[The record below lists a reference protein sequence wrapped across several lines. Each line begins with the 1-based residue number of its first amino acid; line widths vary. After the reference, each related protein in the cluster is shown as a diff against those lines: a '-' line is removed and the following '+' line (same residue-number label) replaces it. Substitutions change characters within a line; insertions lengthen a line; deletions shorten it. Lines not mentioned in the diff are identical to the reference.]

1 MAEKFLGKCF
11 YPGKRTDL
19 RRDISTF
26 FHTNIES
33 MYEVWERYKELLK
46 KYPHHRLPK
55 WIQVH
60 NFYNTLNQNTRNMLN
75 VAASGMLM
83 NKSPWEGQQ
92 LLEEMA
98 TNAYQWPSERN
109 EARRLA
115 GVHHVDHMTH
125 MSTNWSSK

>member
-1 MAEKFLGKCF
+1 
-11 YPGKRTDL
+11 
-19 RRDISTF
+19 
-26 FHTNIES
+26 
-33 MYEVWERYKELLK
+33 
-46 KYPHHRLPK
+46 
-55 WIQVH
+55 
-60 NFYNTLNQNTRNMLN
+60 MLN

-125 MSTNWSSK
+125 MSTN